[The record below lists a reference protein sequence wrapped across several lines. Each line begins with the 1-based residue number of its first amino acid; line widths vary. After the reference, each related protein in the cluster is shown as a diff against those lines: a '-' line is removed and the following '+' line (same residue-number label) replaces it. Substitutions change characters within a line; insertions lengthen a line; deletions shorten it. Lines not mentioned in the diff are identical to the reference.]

1 MDNYKIYKNTLKT
14 GQIVSI
20 VITDNKQSHS
30 LPIQIIDYGIEGFI
44 PVNSLTKKKRI
55 RNINR
60 VAPMKKILPA
70 KIESNTGTIILTRLN
85 INKDSDEYIEWQNGM
100 YGSHKIRSLIKF
112 MNTNDIKYITIFE
125 QIIYPLQE
133 NWDNKENL
141 FDHMKNNFKK
151 LELDENISKLLFKF
165 MDNTN
170 HVKKIEYKTKFGLVA
185 TNSIEEMVEMITPV
199 VMKYP
204 KLSVVVDTFPYFL
217 INSDSFNSKE
227 EDHVNFLN
235 DLNSIENK
243 NFVVK
248 VC

>member
-1 MDNYKIYKNTLKT
+1 
-14 GQIVSI
+14 
-20 VITDNKQSHS
+20 
-30 LPIQIIDYGIEGFI
+30 
-44 PVNSLTKKKRI
+44 
-55 RNINR
+55 
-60 VAPMKKILPA
+60 
-70 KIESNTGTIILTRLN
+70 
-85 INKDSDEYIEWQNGM
+85 DSDEYIKWQNGM
-100 YGSHKIRSLIKF
+100 FGSHKIRSLIKF
-112 MNTNDIKYITIFE
+112 MNTNDIKYITVLE

-133 NWDNKENL
+133 DWDDSENL
-141 FDHMKNNFKK
+141 FDHMKNNFLK
-151 LELDENISKLLFKF
+151 LELDENVSKLLVKF

-204 KLSVVVDTFPYFL
+204 KLSIIVDNFPYFL
-217 INSDSFNSKE
+217 INSDSFNSKK

-243 NFVVK
+243 KFVVK